1 MEIAD
6 RLSSKMF
13 QKMTT
18 ENIRFRLDRTSL
30 VQNSVKQTKIY
41 KSLFIKFFCLI
52 LFEFLTA
59 IRNS

>member
-6 RLSSKMF
+6 RSSSKMF